1 MNEEAIRLL
10 KHEGQIHALAHAW
23 LLLAAQ
29 LEVQGLS
36 EPEPLER
43 SLLATNWQG
52 APFEPHAHTTMLY
65 LIDQMAE
72 ARDRR
77 QSRDRYQSTGLDE

>member
-10 KHEGQIHALAHAW
+10 QLEGQVHALARAW

-29 LEVQGLS
+29 LEVHGLS
-36 EPEPLER
+36 EPDSLER

-52 APFEPHAHTTMLY
+52 APFEPYAHTTMQY
-65 LIDQMAE
+65 LIDQLAE
-72 ARDRR
+72 ARDTR
-77 QSRDRYQSTGLDE
+77 QSRNNYQSTGLEE